1 MNSKLIE
8 NKVAVQD
15 AALKAWIDAGMRGSL
30 QIITGLGK
38 SKISLDAVKLFPKK
52 AKIVFLAEQTDREL
66 ELRNEQKKWGVE
78 DYDIEFA
85 CYQTAYK
92 WKDRE
97 FDFVIADEAVDSFT
111 PSYSKFYF
119 NNKIKNLMCL
129 FAYLDKHLV
138 VGEENGKEITK
149 EYLCNKIAPVCF
161 TYGMEQGQAEQTARA
176 LDIYVIKHRLDGVNK
191 TIEAGNK
198 EKKWMQT
205 EQQAYDYAD
214 SQFQKV
220 WATKKKWDDLM
231 VLKASG
237 RRANLLYSLPSKVAS
252 VKKLLSRID
261 SKVIIFANSLP
272 TLELITPNVISS
284 HKSDSENKEIRTA
297 FDNGDINVIASFKKL
312 QQGANLTDLDNVILM
327 SYYSKQKIAIQ
338 RTGRLRQNGEVG
350 QIFIFVTQNTQEEKW
365 YKSMFEGMEQLNFI
379 PCESVEDCINKL
391 NSNSIINS

>member
-1 MNSKLIE
+1 MESKLIE
-8 NKVAVQD
+8 NKIAVQK
-15 AALKAWIDAGMRGSL
+15 AALQAWIDGGMRGSL

-38 SKISLDAVKLFPKK
+38 TFISLQAVLLFPKK
-52 AKIVFLAEQTDREL
+52 TKILFLAEQTDREL

-78 DYDIEFA
+78 DYEIEFA
-85 CYQTAYK
+85 CYQAAYK

-97 FDFVIADEAVDSFT
+97 FDLVIADEAVDSFT

-149 EYLCNKIAPVCF
+149 EYLCNKIAPICF
-161 TYGMEQGQAEQTARA
+161 TYGMEQGQAEHTARE
-176 LDIYVIKHRLDGVNK
+176 LDIYVIKHKLDGVNK

-198 EKKWMQT
+198 ERKWMQT
-205 EQQAYDYAD
+205 EQAAYDYAD
-214 SQFQKV
+214 AQFQKV
-220 WATKKKWDDLM
+220 WATKKNWNDAM
-231 VLKASG
+231 VLRASG
-237 RRANLLYSLPSKVAS
+237 RRANLLYSLPSKVES
-252 VKKLLSRID
+252 VKKLLAILNT
-261 SKVIIFANSLP
+261 KTIIFANSLP

-284 HKSDSENKEIRTA
+284 HKSDRENSEIRTA
-297 FDNGDINVIASFKKL
+297 FDNGQIDVIASFKKL

-365 YKSMFEGMEQLNFI
+365 YKSMFDGMEQLNFI
-379 PCESVEDCINKL
+379 NCENIQDCINKL
-391 NSNSIINS
+391 N